1 MKDLEKTFD
10 LLIIGGGIVG
20 AGIAWDASL
29 RGLSCALV
37 EAGDFAGGTSSK
49 TTKLIH
55 GGIRYLEQLD
65 FRLVR
70 ESLRERSILLNI
82 APQFI
87 KPLPFLIPVRGGRP
101 RPWPLVCFGVFLYD
115 WFAGSR
121 RIGRARFLGEKA
133 LRQEEPRL
141 VENGYRRAALYY
153 DAQMDD
159 AALVMGVLQAA
170 KRAGAVLRDHTR
182 VTGLLQENN
191 RIAGVKTQNGEVI
204 QARRIINAAG
214 PWVDQLRRLANPS
227 AKPLVRMS
235 KGIHLVYP
243 NLGLKHAILVSS
255 ERDGRIFFLIPW
267 KGNTLIGTT
276 DTDYSGDPGLAQA
289 EPADVEYLL
298 EEANRALPGFGI
310 RKEKILATFAGVR
323 PLVAQE
329 TKDPWA
335 VSRSHRIYE
344 EGGLLTVVGGKF
356 TTFRKIAEDVVDR
369 LAGSFPDRK
378 LVPCRTAQEKLE
390 EAKSTLPIDNSGE
403 HQP

>member
-1 MKDLEKTFD
+1 MKDKEFD
-10 LLIIGGGIVG
+10 LLIIGGGIIG

-29 RGLSCALV
+29 RGLSCALI
-37 EAGDFAGGTSSK
+37 EQGEFASGTSSK

-55 GGIRYLEQLD
+55 GGLRYLEQLD

-70 ESLRERSILLNI
+70 AALHERNILLAI
-82 APQFI
+82 APEWVH
-87 KPLPFLIPVRGGRP
+87 PLPFLIPVRAGRP
-101 RPWPLVCFGVFLYD
+101 RPWPLVCLGVVLYD
-115 WFAGSR
+115 LFAGNK
-121 RIGRARFLGEKA
+121 RIGRHRFLGEEQ
-133 LRQEEPRL
+133 LRRQEPRL
-141 VENGYRRAALYY
+141 LENGYRRAVLYY

-159 AALVMGVLQAA
+159 VGLVRAVLRAAE
-170 KRAGAVLRDHTR
+170 RAGALLRSHAR
-182 VTGLLQENN
+182 VVRLVKESGRVSGAEIEDARSGN
-191 RIAGVKTQNGEVI
+191 REVI
-204 QARRIINAAG
+204 QAKRVVNATG
-214 PWVDQLRRLANPS
+214 PWADQVRRLANPQ

-243 NLGLKHAILVSS
+243 DIGLKEALLVSS
-255 ERDGRIFFLIPW
+255 EQDGRIFFLIPW

-276 DTDYSGDPGLAQA
+276 DTDYTGNPGDAKA

-298 EEANRALPGFGI
+298 QEANRALPSFGI
-310 RKEKILATFAGVR
+310 RKEKILSTFAGVR

-369 LAGSFPDRK
+369 LAGSFPDHK
-378 LVPCRTAQEKLE
+378 LAPCRTATEPLIQISN
-390 EAKSTLPIDNSGE
+390 ATP
-403 HQP
+403 